1 MRQHREIITALQKIP
16 SLIKEFDKLDK
27 SITGTDAKKKTLS
40 KENYQLVILNFDDK
54 DARGTGLKAKI
65 LRIGHELASA
75 KPDFNLSYQNINALH
90 NYVKVV
96 GKNAASERVTKQLE
110 LSELLEVQ
118 KEFQSIN
125 DFLDDAKVKALNT
138 YLKGKKQNDL

>member
-1 MRQHREIITALQKIP
+1 MSEHKEIIAALKKIP
-16 SLIKEFDKLDK
+16 SLIKEFHKLDK
-27 SITGTDAKKKTLS
+27 SIAGTDEKRKALS
-40 KENYQLVILNFDDK
+40 KEDYQLVLLNFDAK

-65 LRIGHELASA
+65 LRTGHELSSA
-75 KPDFNLSYQNINALH
+75 KPDFNLSCQNINALH
-90 NYVKVV
+90 NYVKVI
-96 GKNAASERVTKQLE
+96 GKDAMSERVSKQLE

-125 DFLDDAKVKALNT
+125 DFLDDAKIKALNT